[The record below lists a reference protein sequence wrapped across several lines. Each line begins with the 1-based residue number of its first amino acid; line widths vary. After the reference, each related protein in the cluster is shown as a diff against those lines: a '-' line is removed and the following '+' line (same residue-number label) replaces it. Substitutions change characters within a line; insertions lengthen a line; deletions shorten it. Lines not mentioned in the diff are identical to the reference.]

1 MVGEENAFAL
11 LGDDEAEDVSTFLA
25 RVAKK
30 AEASLKSSSHAGSVR
45 GTGGPGRDL
54 WWSSQNDLQQFDKG
68 RADGYQRNN
77 RATNGYRS
85 NNGGTDG
92 YQRYNGGANGYRRNS
107 GSANGYQK
115 NNGTFDGYQRYNGG
129 ANGYRRNSG
138 SANGY
143 QKNNGTF
150 DGYQRYN
157 GGANGY
163 RRNSESANGYQNNN
177 GTFDGYQRNYSRGTG
192 TNKDG
197 GGRGRGRGQGRALNG
212 DGGFENESQF
222 VESNQKFEN
231 QVQRGGSYDGW
242 ENVNKGRS
250 SRDEKQLRNGNLN
263 YGSERR
269 GNGGGGGYGA
279 RGGRVFG
286 ARDGRNHESGEVM
299 NGSGAKNALGGNAS
313 GNIAAT
319 TEVSKDAAEDE
330 ATKEVRRKAQE
341 EWEKE
346 RDAWEAR
353 RKAREE
359 EEKEDAKKLTLKQ
372 YQQQL
377 LEKRKALEALKP
389 EERKV
394 DVDTDFESM
403 QLVGRKKED
412 SLLIKQDSEKDKLK
426 KKDDK
431 VRKSVSITEFL
442 KPAEGY
448 NSRGGGG
455 RGGDGYGR
463 GSSFRQA
470 ADPANGNAR
479 KGKFPKPVE
488 GEKNVDHFERR
499 GGQGGYRRGTSA
511 EPSTGVSQ
519 RNGYVKGKRV
529 PAIQDA
535 QQFPDLEAAVKK
547 N

>member
-11 LGDDEAEDVSTFLA
+11 LGDDEEAEDVSTFLA

-30 AEASLKSSSHAGSVR
+30 AEASLKSSSHAGSVK
-45 GTGGPGRDL
+45 GTGGPGRGP

-77 RATNGYRS
+77 RATNGYQS

-107 GSANGYQK
+107 GSANGYQ
-115 NNGTFDGYQRYNGG
+115 
-129 ANGYRRNSG
+129 
-138 SANGY
+138 
-143 QKNNGTF
+143 
-150 DGYQRYN
+150 
-157 GGANGY
+157 
-163 RRNSESANGYQNNN
+163 NNN

-192 TNKDG
+192 RNKDG

-212 DGGFENESQF
+212 DSGFENESQF

-231 QVQRGGSYDGW
+231 QVQRGGGYDSW
-242 ENVNKGRS
+242 ENVNKGRA
-250 SRDEKQLRNGNLN
+250 SRDEKQLRNGNSN
-263 YGSERR
+263 YGSEQR
-269 GNGGGGGYGA
+269 GNGGGRGYRA

-299 NGSGAKNALGGNAS
+299 NGSGAKNASSDNAI

-319 TEVSKDAAEDE
+319 GEVSKDAAEDE

-346 RDAWEAR
+346 REAR

-394 DVDTDFESM
+394 DGDTDFESM

-448 NSRGGGG
+448 NRRGGGG

-479 KGKFPKPVE
+479 KGKFQKPVE
-488 GEKNVDHFERR
+488 GEKNVDHFERH

-519 RNGYVKGKRV
+519 RNGYVKGKHV
-529 PAIQDA
+529 PAIEDA
-535 QQFPDLEAAVKK
+535 RQFPDLEAAVKK